1 MGPGGPGHG
10 ARHPGCGVNGDP
22 GTLLRV
28 GTLDTD
34 WVERWEAYV
43 AGCPAAS
50 FFHRAGWK
58 RVIESS
64 LGHDC
69 HFLYA
74 ERHGRVVGVLPLVHV
89 KSRLFGNSLIST
101 GFTVGG
107 GPIADD
113 ASALAELDTEA
124 QALAD
129 RLDVDYLEYRG
140 VTSLH
145 PDWARNEGLYVDFRR
160 PIGPDPEKDMLAI
173 PRKQRAMVRKGIKL
187 GLTSVIDDD
196 IARMH
201 HVYAVSVRNLGTP
214 VFSLGF
220 FRNLKETFGD
230 DVDVLTVMYEGEAVA
245 SVMNFYFRDQVLPY
259 FGGGTDAARNLAAN
273 DFMYWEVMRRAVERG
288 FRIFD
293 FGRSKCGT
301 GAFAFKKNWGFEPE
315 PLTYEFKLRRLEA
328 LPDVNPL
335 NPKYRLFIA
344 AWKRLPIGVAKLIG
358 PHIVRNLG

>member
-1 MGPGGPGHG
+1 
-10 ARHPGCGVNGDP
+10 VNGDP
-22 GTLLRV
+22 GTILRIAS
-28 GTLDTD
+28 LDAASA
-34 WVERWEAYV
+34 ERWDAFV
-43 AGCPAAS
+43 AGCAAGS

-58 RVIESS
+58 RVIETS
-64 LGHDC
+64 LGHEC

-74 ERHGRVVGVLPLVHV
+74 ERHGRIVGVLPLVHV

-107 GPIADD
+107 GPIAEDD
-113 ASALAELDTEA
+113 QALAELDLRA

-129 RLDVDYLEYRG
+129 RLEVDYLEYRG
-140 VTSLH
+140 ATPFH
-145 PDWARNEGLYVDFRR
+145 PDWARNDGLYVDFRK

-196 IARMH
+196 VARMH

-214 VFSLGF
+214 VFAQPF
-220 FRNLKETFGD
+220 FRTIKETFGG
-230 DVDVLTVMYEGEAVA
+230 DVDIMTVLHEGSAVA

-259 FGGGTDAARNLAAN
+259 FGGGTEAARDLAAN

-288 FRIFD
+288 FRVFD

-301 GAFAFKKNWGFEPE
+301 GAFAFKKNWGFPPE
-315 PLTYEFKLRRLEA
+315 PLTYEFKLRRLQS

-344 AWKRLPIGVAKLIG
+344 AWKRLPIGLAKLIG